1 MVVLG
6 LAGVGAWL
14 WLRMGLV
21 LLQSYRL
28 LSYCHGAMTLDR
40 HVYLPSLTQ
49 SQSVCHDDSTK
60 HVFVLPRQFRNLEQM
75 QYALTEL
82 AL

>member
-49 SQSVCHDDSTK
+49 SQK
-60 HVFVLPRQFRNLEQM
+60 VFVMTKVQSMSSSCLDNSETWNKCNMP
-75 QYALTEL
+75 
-82 AL
+82 